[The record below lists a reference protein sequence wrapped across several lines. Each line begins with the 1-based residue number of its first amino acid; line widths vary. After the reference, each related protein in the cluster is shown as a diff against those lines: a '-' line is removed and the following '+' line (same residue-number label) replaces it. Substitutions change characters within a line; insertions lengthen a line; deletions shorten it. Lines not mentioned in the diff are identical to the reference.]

1 MNQLD
6 VYYRALS
13 DYRQQTLADHNCTSL
28 RTAIATTDAEQDKIV
43 ITRSLCTIDN
53 DWVDAIEAGIVHI
66 EKAIKEERQFIRSN
80 GEVIPI
86 EKVKHVSRDSV
97 EHLAKHSNLITQ
109 FEEGEDLTPEK
120 LYTVERLSDYAV
132 YENRF
137 LYMLLCYLRDF
148 ITIRYN
154 EIMEHSNK
162 YEAEIAF
169 DKKIVCG
176 KHKMAYTLTMHDVK
190 RDDPYLKETNPA
202 KDIIDRIH
210 LLLKSVIAFLG
221 TPLMQE
227 VSKVAMLKPPITKTN
242 VLKMNNNFRGA
253 MALYEFI
260 MAYNKK
266 GYTIEPLVS
275 SLTPMQDT
283 FADEMAE
290 ASSLVS
296 FLTYEYALEL
306 NKPLKEAYLREEERR
321 KLERIKQRS
330 DRIET
335 MKRKLANAEISAEE
349 YAATLEDQLRE
360 LAGQAER
367 AEKLSAD
374 LDAEREKTRA
384 LTREVEE
391 LNKKIESL
399 YQEIEDMKQ
408 RHFEEIQRL
417 KQQHE
422 DEMHELIVAHEAE
435 VADLK
440 EQHAK
445 EIADLI
451 EKYTKEIA
459 DLNEKY
465 TKEIADLNEKYTK
478 EIADL
483 NEKYTAEIAELNEKY
498 TKEIADLNE
507 KYTTEITE
515 LKEQHAQTL
524 SDLDEKHAQKIAELN
539 EAHALELQRQ
549 KDAADA
555 AAEKHSAELASVQE
569 TAQED
574 IDRLQSTYDE
584 KLANVQGRLETSED
598 ELVRLRAEKEALLE
612 DNRLSHARIKLLGG
626 LTENYTDRERFG
638 ELEREYIVFTKLYK
652 QQWEATKKEIKKQH
666 LNVNNLKPQKEKKAG
681 KETKKDSDSD

>member
-97 EHLAKHSNLITQ
+97 EHLAKHSNLITR

-321 KLERIKQRS
+321 KLERIKQRN

-384 LTREVEE
+384 LTREVEQ

-435 VADLK
+435 ISNLK

-445 EIADLI
+445 EIADLT
-451 EKYTKEIA
+451 EKYTKEIKE
-459 DLNEKY
+459 LNER
-465 TKEIADLNEKYTK
+465 YTK

-555 AAEKHSAELASVQE
+555 AADKHSAELASVQE

-598 ELVRLRAEKEALLE
+598 ELVRLRAENEALLE

-681 KETKKDSDSD
+681 KETKKGSDSD